1 MPINKYTFLDFA
13 EELLKTIPKPI
24 TFQELWSVGSS
35 NGLSSKLLISG
46 KTPWQ
51 TLGARLFVDIR
62 DNPETKFMKVG
73 KNPARF
79 WLIDRKNELTP
90 EDLKET
96 QSTKPTLLRND
107 RGFPFHER
115 QLHSL
120 LAYFAFAN
128 TSFNR
133 GRQIYTK
140 TIFHEKSKHNAINE
154 WVHPDMVGFYSPIED
169 WNGKLLEFNK
179 STDKTAIRLYSFEL
193 KKQIDRSNYREY
205 FFQAVSNSSWAN
217 EGYLVTCYVQ
227 QQDDL
232 LYELERLSASFGIG
246 IIVLDLDD
254 IDSSTVLYPARAKD
268 YLDWETMNKLCEQNN
283 DFETFIDDVQRDY
296 AGKKI
301 HPSEY
306 ENIINDPDAFIKKM
320 RSGKLILN

>member
-1 MPINKYTFLDFA
+1 MSPKKYTFLDFA
-13 EELLKTIPKPI
+13 EETLRTASKPL
-24 TFQELWSVGSS
+24 TFQEIWSIGKDA
-35 NGLSSKLLISG
+35 GFHAKLSISG

-62 DNPETKFMKVG
+62 DNSESLFIKVG

-79 WLIDRKNELTP
+79 FLLNRRDELTP
-90 EDLKET
+90 EDLKEYGRVK
-96 QSTKPTLLRND
+96 SPIRKEN
-107 RGFPFHER
+107 GFSFHER
-115 QLHSL
+115 LLHPL
-120 LAYFAFAN
+120 LAYYAFTN

-140 TIFHEKSKHNAINE
+140 TIYHEKSKHNTLSE

-169 WNGKLLEFNK
+169 WNSKLLEFNK
-179 STDKTAIRLYSFEL
+179 ATDKTAIRLYSFEI
-193 KKQIDRSNYREY
+193 KKQIDRGNYREC

-217 EGYLVTCYVQ
+217 EGYLVACFVQ

-232 LYELERLSASFGIG
+232 LSELERLSASFGIG
-246 IIVLDLDD
+246 MIILDLDD
-254 IDSSTVLYPARAKD
+254 IDSSTVMFPARSKD
-268 YLDWETMNKLCEQNN
+268 YLDWETMNKLCEQNE

-306 ENIINDPDAFIKKM
+306 EDIISDTDFYIKKI
-320 RSGKLILN
+320 RAEKK

>member
-1 MPINKYTFLDFA
+1 MPIKKYTFLDFA
-13 EELLKTIPKPI
+13 EETLKQTPEPL
-24 TFQELWSVGSS
+24 TYQEIWSTGKER
-35 NGLSSKLLISG
+35 GFSSKLNISG

-62 DNPETKFMKVG
+62 DNSDTAFVKVG

-79 WLIDRKNELTP
+79 FLLSRQGELNSDDFREYGPT
-90 EDLKET
+90 KT
-96 QSTKPTLLRND
+96 STKKDSGL
-107 RGFPFHER
+107 GFHER
-115 QLHSL
+115 MLHPL
-120 LAYFAFAN
+120 LAYYAFTN

-140 TIFHEKSKHNAINE
+140 TIYHERSKHNTLNE
-154 WVHPDMVGFYSPIED
+154 WIHPDMIGFYSPIED
-169 WNGKLLEFNK
+169 WNGRLLEFNK
-179 STDKTAIRLYSFEL
+179 ATDRTAIRLYSFEI
-193 KKQIDRSNYREY
+193 KKEIDRGNYREC

-217 EGYLVTCYVQ
+217 EGYLVACLIQ

-232 LYELERLSASFGIG
+232 LSELERLSASFGIG
-246 IIVLDLDD
+246 IIALDLDD
-254 IDSSTVLYPARAKD
+254 IDSSTVIFPAKSKD

-306 ENIINDPDAFIKKM
+306 EKIISDTDAYIKKL
-320 RSGKLILN
+320 RGGK